1 MTELQ
6 HTATTPELYERLINR
21 LGLALETANIA
32 VRLRDEWPEE
42 LELRGLSRAEF
53 DLIEAYLNNG
63 AIAAGGE
70 VNHGVKSSFIVSLE
84 LAEPVPV
91 PSHSA
96 KVIWLSE
103 KKRAMT
109 LAKLRFTRSS
119 NLFRR

>member
-53 DLIEAYLNNG
+53 DLIEAYLNSG
-63 AIAAGGE
+63 AILAGGD
-70 VNHGVKSSFIVSLE
+70 VSHGVKGSFIVSR
-84 LAEPVPV
+84 EPVESV
-91 PSHSA
+91 SRPSHSA
-96 KVIWLSE
+96 KVIWLKD
-103 KKRAMT
+103 KKRAKT
-109 LAKLRFTRSS
+109 LAKLSS
-119 NLFRR
+119 DGSGSFLRR